1 VGADGINRKM
11 MLDPDTLLADFAI
24 SAKRAAVDG
33 WPCALR
39 ADVLRAPHSPPAL
52 PPAYGAV
59 YAFALGAAAG
69 ESAPCGAGT
78 VLKVGRI
85 GARSEPR
92 FRYQHYKPRSAG
104 STLASSLLTY
114 RIMWPWQGID
124 HLDERCVTDWML
136 SAARETWRR
145 LPVGQFR

>member
-52 PPAYGAV
+52 PPAYGACTH
-59 YAFALGAAAG
+59 
-69 ESAPCGAGT
+69 S
-78 VLKVGRI
+78 
-85 GARSEPR
+85 
-92 FRYQHYKPRSAG
+92 RSAQRLVNRH
-104 STLASSLLTY
+104 LAAQEQS
-114 RIMWPWQGID
+114 
-124 HLDERCVTDWML
+124 
-136 SAARETWRR
+136 
-145 LPVGQFR
+145 